1 MSHKRRHFY
10 YIVERL
16 VQFESILSTKDLNE
30 DHIIDLYKFRHLCF
44 RGIPDEPGIR
54 QKSWKILLGYLPTDK
69 RKWHKTLDENR
80 ETYYV
85 SHHQELRNPNFTT
98 DDHPLNSAP
107 NSKWAEYFAD
117 NVILEQIDNDVR
129 RTLPDL
135 AFFHLPVPHSS
146 LCPLNLTNDD
156 DMSNYS
162 DSTVMTPNSEL
173 DAEVAALEAQLTIIA
188 STSISYNTH
197 IDFYDNNNDFN
208 SKNNPVTPIPT
219 RRSIFRRVQHINK
232 NSVIR
237 GGGGS
242 DGSCDDGEIDLHW
255 EAIERILF
263 IYAKLNPGVGYVQ
276 GMNKILGPIYYTMA
290 NDSDEK
296 GRAHAEADSFFIF
309 TLLMSHVRDHFVG
322 SLDMD
327 DSTGIGHT
335 MKKLNRRL
343 KNFAYDLWADLEK
356 KGLHPTYYSFRW
368 ITVMLTQE
376 FTLPDVI
383 RLWDSIFADRD
394 VEESN
399 KKQLLAGTLQD
410 NIKLLQNYPIQD
422 PLIVLSE
429 AYVMREE
436 RLLAKLNGEDIDIS
450 SDTEAED
457 NEYYASYGAS
467 GNVYYDNYQNK
478 SLSIYNNKNPIT
490 TTTAINATY
499 QRAQEVK
506 LKGLAMLRK
515 VKDVMNEH
523 SEPNDLDAL
532 MELQKEGLI

>member
-1 MSHKRRHFY
+1 MSTITTTTTTTTPSKFFHITAFNSSP
-10 YIVERL
+10 I
-16 VQFESILSTKDLNE
+16 STTTPGSSSPTATTTILASTTKFVRFAT
-30 DHIIDLYKFRHLCF
+30 IIDDVNH
-44 RGIPDEPGIR
+44 DA
-54 QKSWKILLGYLPTDK
+54 
-69 RKWHKTLDENR
+69 
-80 ETYYV
+80 
-85 SHHQELRNPNFTT
+85 
-98 DDHPLNSAP
+98 DDSGSITSSTCSSIDGDDFDPLNSAP

-188 STSISYNTH
+188 
-197 IDFYDNNNDFN
+197 
-208 SKNNPVTPIPT
+208 KNNPVTPIPT

-515 VKDVMNEH
+515 VKDVMNGASANGNISSNAKH

>member
-1 MSHKRRHFY
+1 MSHKHRHFY

-80 ETYYV
+80 ETYY
-85 SHHQELRNPNFTT
+85 
-98 DDHPLNSAP
+98 PLNSAP

-146 LCPLNLTNDD
+146 LCPL
-156 DMSNYS
+156 
-162 DSTVMTPNSEL
+162 
-173 DAEVAALEAQLTIIA
+173 
-188 STSISYNTH
+188 
-197 IDFYDNNNDFN
+197 
-208 SKNNPVTPIPT
+208 
-219 RRSIFRRVQHINK
+219 
-232 NSVIR
+232 R
-237 GGGGS
+237 GGVS

-399 KKQLLAGTLQD
+399 SGFEFLIDFCCAMLICVEKQLLAGTLQD

-478 SLSIYNNKNPIT
+478 SLSIYNNKSPIT

-515 VKDVMNEH
+515 VKDVMNGASANGNISNNAKH